1 MVGDFEN
8 KKNKGIIPRSFDY
21 IFEEISKDKEHKYNV
36 MVSFIQIYLESMQD
50 LLEPKNKDIRIRED
64 TEHGVYLEG
73 VQWIKVKSTNQC
85 VEAFISGEKNRATAF
100 TKMNAHSSRSHALL
114 IAKIEKSLSKKI

>member
-8 KKNKGIIPRSFDY
+8 KKTKGIIPRSFDY

-73 VQWIKVKSTNQC
+73 VQWMKVRTTN
-85 VEAFISGEKNRATAF
+85 E
-100 TKMNAHSSRSHALL
+100 
-114 IAKIEKSLSKKI
+114 